1 MDLRELNNLLS
12 NGILLEELDFT
23 VKPRP
28 EIEINNI
35 KYNAFYREYEFV
47 E

>member
-12 NGILLEELDFT
+12 KGILPEELDFT

-28 EIEINNI
+28 EIDI
-35 KYNAFYREYEFV
+35 K
-47 E
+47 